1 MKGWNG
7 YIPMV
12 KVIEIFPGGEVSV
25 RDWNGHS
32 STVSLNPHL
41 MREEIKPGDY
51 VTVHCGFITEK
62 ADFSSGRPQYFRRRF
77 SF

>member
-12 KVIEIFPGGEVSV
+12 KVVKIFPDGEVSV
-25 RDWNGHS
+25 RDWNGHL
-32 STVSLNPHL
+32 STVSLNHNL
-41 MREEIKPGDY
+41 MREEIKSGDY
-51 VTVHCGFITEK
+51 VTVHCQFITEK
-62 ADFSSGRPQYFRRRF
+62 IDCSGAMTQYLRRRF